1 LQQVCR
7 ASPRAIARGNTTIGS
22 VRRDLQPSHPTDR
35 GPRLVGPPRS
45 RRSPSS
51 TPGESCV
58 ARNPARIRRH
68 QCRG

>member
-1 LQQVCR
+1 M
-7 ASPRAIARGNTTIGS
+7 ARGNTTIGS

-35 GPRLVGPPRS
+35 EPRLVAPPRS
-45 RRSPSS
+45 RRSPFS

-58 ARNPARIRRH
+58 ARNPTRIRRH